1 MHDDSP
7 SSEGVAV
14 GRPPWQETLR
24 RVGRGI
30 LRRGG
35 AGPALLVLGIYL
47 SFASPHFLTTSNLAN
62 VLHQTAATAILAVGQ
77 TMVIIGAGIDLSV
90 AATLGLSGSV
100 AAVAMTRWGLN
111 IWVGIALAIGAGAL
125 AGCWNGTIITK
136 GRIPDFIVTLGTWQ
150 VLRGVSL
157 LLTGGLP
164 VPSHLTALE
173 LKGYLPERLIWL
185 GSADIMG
192 IPVPAIIALIVVAVG
207 WVILNHTA
215 LGRADLAMGGNREAA
230 RVSGI
235 NVDRTRIAI
244 YTFSGITAAIAGIV
258 LTGRM
263 NSANALMGEGMELDS
278 IAAVIIGGTNLF
290 GGEGSIGGTL
300 IGALIMGV
308 LHNGLNLTGVSA
320 FWQRVVIGL
329 VIIVVVVFDQWR
341 RRRLGV

>member
-1 MHDDSP
+1 MNDDNP
-7 SSEGVAV
+7 SGQAVAV
-14 GRPPWQETLR
+14 GRVPWQETLG

-30 LRRGG
+30 LLRGG
-35 AGPALLVLGIYL
+35 AGIALLFLGLYL
-47 SFASPHFLTTSNLAN
+47 TFASPHFLTTSNLAN
-62 VLHQTAATAILAVGQ
+62 ILHQTAATAILAVGQ
-77 TMVIIGAGIDLSV
+77 TMVIIAAGIDLSV

-111 IWVGIALAIGAGAL
+111 MWVGILLAIAAGAVV
-125 AGCWNGTIITK
+125 GCWNGTIITK

-150 VLRGVSL
+150 VVRGVAL

-185 GSADIMG
+185 GSGNILG
-192 IPVPAIIALIVVAVG
+192 IPIPAIIALIVVAVG
-207 WVILNHTA
+207 WVVLNHTR

-244 YTFSGITAAIAGIV
+244 YIFSGITAAIAGIV

-290 GGEGSIGGTL
+290 GGEGTIQGTL